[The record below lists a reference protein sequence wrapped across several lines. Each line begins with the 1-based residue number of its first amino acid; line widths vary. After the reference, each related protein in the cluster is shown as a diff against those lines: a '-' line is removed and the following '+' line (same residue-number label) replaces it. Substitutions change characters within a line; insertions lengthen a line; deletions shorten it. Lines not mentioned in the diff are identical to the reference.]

1 MRLKSCARGVIPMP
15 DIPNGLLL
23 FGLLF
28 ILVLMRMPI
37 GVSLIGIAF
46 LGIWDALS
54 FRVAWGALGM
64 VPFQFASSWVLSSL
78 PTFLFMGFICYHARL
93 THGLFEAARVWLSAL
108 PGGVA
113 VASVLG
119 CSGFAAVT
127 GSSVACAAA
136 MGKVAVPE
144 MVRQNYN
151 ISLATGTVA
160 AAGTIGALIPP
171 SIILIL
177 YGIVAQVS
185 ISQLFLAGIGIGLT
199 TMVAYIAV
207 IVIRVKMNPALAPS
221 VHEEITW
228 PQRWRALAEIWPM
241 LLIALGVFGGL
252 FGGIFTPTEAGAV
265 GAFLSCVVSALKG
278 TLTLEAIRR
287 AATETLVTTS
297 SLLIIAIGASL
308 LTRFMALSGAGEQI
322 MGVVD
327 GLGLSPLQIMVAIV
341 IVYLLLGMILEP
353 IGAMLLT
360 LPIVLPIIDANGFSL
375 LWFGVLLAKLL
386 EVGMITPPIGLN
398 VYVIKSVVGRL
409 ASTTVIFRGVV
420 PFVLA
425 DLILIALMIAFPAV
439 VLMLPHA
446 LR

>member
-1 MRLKSCARGVIPMP
+1 MLP
-15 DIPNGLLL
+15 DIPNSLLL

-28 ILVLMRMPI
+28 VLVLLRMPI
-37 GVSLIGIAF
+37 GVTLIGVAF

-54 FRVAWGALGM
+54 FRVAWGALGL

-78 PTFLFMGFICYHARL
+78 PTFLFMGFICYHAKL
-93 THGLFEAARVWLSAL
+93 TQGLFEAARVWLSAL

-127 GSSVACAAA
+127 GSSVACSAA

-144 MVRQNYN
+144 MARLNYN
-151 ISLATGTVA
+151 IGFATGTVA

-177 YGIVAQVS
+177 YGIIAQVS
-185 ISQLFLAGIGIGLT
+185 ISQLFLAGVGIGLA
-199 TMVAYIAV
+199 TMVAYAAV
-207 IVIRVKMNPALAPS
+207 IIIRVSLNPALAPR
-221 VHEEITW
+221 VAEAITW
-228 PQRWRALAEIWPM
+228 AQRWRALAEIWPV
-241 LLIALGVFGGL
+241 LLIVLGVFGGL
-252 FGGIFTPTEAGAV
+252 FSGVFTPTEAGAV
-265 GAFLSCVVSALKG
+265 GAFLSCAVSALKG
-278 TLTLEAIRR
+278 TLTFDAIRR
-287 AATETLVTTS
+287 AAAETLLTTS

-308 LTRFMALSGAGEQI
+308 LTRFMALSGAGDTI
-322 MGVVD
+322 MGFVD
-327 GLGLSPLQIMVAIV
+327 GLGLTPLQIIV
-341 IVYLLLGMILEP
+341 VIVVVYLLLGMILEP

-360 LPIVLPIIDANGFSL
+360 LPIVLPIVDANGFSL
-375 LWFGVLLAKLL
+375 LWFGILLAKLL

-409 ASTTVIFRGVV
+409 ATTTAIFRGVA

-425 DLILIALMIAFPAV
+425 DLVLVALIIAFPAL
-439 VLMLPHA
+439 VLTLPMA